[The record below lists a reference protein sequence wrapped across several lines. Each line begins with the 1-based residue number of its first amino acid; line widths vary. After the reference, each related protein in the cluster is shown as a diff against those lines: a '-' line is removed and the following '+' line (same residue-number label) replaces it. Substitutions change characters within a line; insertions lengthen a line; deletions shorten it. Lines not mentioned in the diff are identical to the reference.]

1 MERIAFF
8 AILSDSYST
17 ESIVFREN
25 GFIMSRRLV
34 SFDWAIKRLLRS
46 KANFGVLEGFL
57 SELLHT
63 DITILEIL
71 DGESNKDNGE
81 SKSNRVDIK
90 VKDTSNSIILIEVQ
104 YSRELDYLQ
113 RILFGTSK
121 TIVEHI
127 AENNAYSNVVK
138 VISVNILYFKFGTE
152 DDYIYHGTTTFRGI
166 HSHSILELN
175 EAQKKLY
182 SHKKVADIYP
192 EYYLINVNNFND
204 TAKDTLDEWI
214 YFLKNEKIEDS
225 FKAKGLQEASE
236 ALDILKMDEKER
248 AAYERYCDQLRY
260 EASMY
265 ESTYVTGKNE
275 GREEGKEEGA
285 IEKAYKSAEI
295 MMRNG
300 ESNEKIVLYTG
311 LTIAQV
317 RELRKKLGL

>member
-1 MERIAFF
+1 
-8 AILSDSYST
+8 
-17 ESIVFREN
+17 
-25 GFIMSRRLV
+25 MSRKLV

-71 DGESNKDNGE
+71 DGESNKDRGDD
-81 SKSNRVDIK
+81 KSNRVDIK
-90 VKDTSNSIILIEVQ
+90 VKDASNSIILIEVQ

-121 TIVEHI
+121 AIVEHI
-127 AENNAYSNVVK
+127 TESNAYSNVVK

-182 SHKKVADIYP
+182 SHQKVANIYP

-236 ALDILKMDEKER
+236 TLDILKMDEKER

-265 ESTYVTGKNE
+265 ESTYITGKIE
-275 GREEGKEEGA
+275 GREEGS

-300 ESNEKIVLYTG
+300 ESDEKIVLYTG
-311 LTIAQV
+311 LTMEQV
-317 RELRKKLGL
+317 KELRKRVGL

>member
-1 MERIAFF
+1 MARK
-8 AILSDSYST
+8 
-17 ESIVFREN
+17 
-25 GFIMSRRLV
+25 LV

-71 DGESNKDNGE
+71 DSESNKDE
-81 SKSNRVDIK
+81 VDAKSNRVDIK
-90 VKDTSNSIILIEVQ
+90 VKDAGNCIILIEIQ

-113 RILFGTSK
+113 RVLFGTSK
-121 TIVEHI
+121 AIVEHMS
-127 AENNAYSNVVK
+127 ESSAYSDVVK
-138 VISVNILYFKFGTE
+138 VISVNILYFRFGTE

-182 SHKKVADIYP
+182 SHQKVADIYP

-214 YFLKNEKIEDS
+214 YFLKNEKIEDT
-225 FKAKGLQEASE
+225 FNARGLKDASE
-236 ALDILKMDEKER
+236 TLDILKMGEKER
-248 AAYERYCDQLRY
+248 AAYEKYCDQLRY

-265 ESTYVTGKNE
+265 ESTYVTGRVE
-275 GREEGKEEGA
+275 GRVEGRAEGRAEGREEGA
-285 IEKAYKSAEI
+285 IEKAYNSAEI

-300 ESNEKIVLYTG
+300 ESDEKIALYTD
-311 LTIAQV
+311 LTIELV